1 MPNEP
6 ELSQTISQVRKNL
19 LSASAVVLFVGT
31 MVLLN
36 VIDNPRLATL
46 RGTDL
51 IRLFTAGLG
60 FGVGVGF
67 LSARSMLSRILQD
80 KRP

>member
-6 ELSQTISQVRKNL
+6 ELSQKIAQVRKNL
-19 LSASAVVLFVGT
+19 LSTAALVLFVAT

-36 VIDNPRLATL
+36 IIDNPRVAAL

-51 IRLFTAGLG
+51 IRLGAAGLG
-60 FGVGVGF
+60 FGIGVGF
-67 LSARSMLSRILQD
+67 LCARSVFLRILQD
-80 KRP
+80 KSS

>member
-1 MPNEP
+1 MPNEL
-6 ELSQTISQVRKNL
+6 ELSQRISQVRKNL

-51 IRLFTAGLG
+51 IRLFTVGLG
-60 FGVGVGF
+60 FGIGVGF
-67 LSARSMLSRILQD
+67 LCARSMFSRILQD
-80 KRP
+80 KSS

>member
-1 MPNEP
+1 M
-6 ELSQTISQVRKNL
+6 RKNL
-19 LSASAVVLFVGT
+19 LSAAAVVLFVGT

-51 IRLFTAGLG
+51 IRLFTVGLG

-80 KRP
+80 KSS